1 MPYVPASGG
10 EPQERGELPGW
21 AEECGGGN
29 EGCMHEEDW
38 VQGRDD
44 GAMWVYA
51 SHGSFGG
58 INMPM
63 PRKILTPEEI
73 KAKEE
78 ALRAKEAAK
87 AEREKAKEA
96 AKAERE
102 KAKEEEARKKRIKW
116 VLKHKLVVTEFED
129 RSHYTIIRPEWDVAC
144 GFIRCG
150 DCKAVCPASEFE
162 PVGETDEEILDPME
176 VPGLVKFP
184 TEEEEE
190 Q

>member
-1 MPYVPASGG
+1 
-10 EPQERGELPGW
+10 
-21 AEECGGGN
+21 
-29 EGCMHEEDW
+29 
-38 VQGRDD
+38 
-44 GAMWVYA
+44 
-51 SHGSFGG
+51 
-58 INMPM
+58 MPM
-63 PRKILTPEEI
+63 PRKVLTPEEI

-78 ALRAKEAAK
+78 ALRAKEEAK
-87 AEREKAKEA
+87 KAREAE
-96 AKAERE
+96 
-102 KAKEEEARKKRIKW
+102 KEEEARKKRIKW

-162 PVGETDEEILDPME
+162 PVGETDEEVLDPTE